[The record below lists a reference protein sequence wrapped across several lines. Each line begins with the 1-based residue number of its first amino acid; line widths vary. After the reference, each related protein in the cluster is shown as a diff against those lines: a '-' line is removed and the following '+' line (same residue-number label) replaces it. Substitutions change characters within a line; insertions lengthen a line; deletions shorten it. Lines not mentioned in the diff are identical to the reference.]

1 LEEQQRFIMAAENLV
16 IMDGPGPFIFGRLE
30 GPIEIQRAPSGA
42 AIAVQGQMQVNETG
56 RRVVVRIPMTV
67 EDAGTLL
74 ELLRGDL
81 QRDLPTR
88 MRSKTGRGKVK
99 P

>member
-1 LEEQQRFIMAAENLV
+1 MATEHLV

-30 GPIEIQRAPSGA
+30 GPIEIQRAPSGT

-56 RRVVVRIPMTV
+56 RRVVVRIPMTI
-67 EDAGTLL
+67 EDAATLL
-74 ELLRGDL
+74 DLLRGEL
-81 QRDLPTR
+81 QRDMPTR
-88 MRSKTGRGKVK
+88 TRSKAGRGKTK

>member
-1 LEEQQRFIMAAENLV
+1 MTTEHLV

-30 GPIEIQRAPSGA
+30 GPIEIQRAPSGT
-42 AIAVQGQMQVNETG
+42 AIAIQGQMQVNETG
-56 RRVVVRIPMTV
+56 RRVIVRIPMTI
-67 EDAGTLL
+67 EDATALLKLL
-74 ELLRGDL
+74 EGDL

-88 MRSKTGRGKVK
+88 MRSKTGRGKTK